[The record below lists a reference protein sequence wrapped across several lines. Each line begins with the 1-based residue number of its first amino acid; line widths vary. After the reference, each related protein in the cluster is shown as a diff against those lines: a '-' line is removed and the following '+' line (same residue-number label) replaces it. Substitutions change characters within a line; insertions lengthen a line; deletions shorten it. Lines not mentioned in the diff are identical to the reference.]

1 MFVKLNED
9 SRNQLVTR
17 SKQGQREKDGLT
29 RYQKRLKSKIGSNT
43 RQYNRLNMNQLF
55 KQGILTIGIE
65 VRGETDDYIVKIK
78 YGGFLDALHTQLRD
92 GNEIE
97 LRNIIKALVIA
108 FNKEDVYIDCSCP
121 DFRYRF
127 GYWAT
132 KNNIGSGEP
141 ELRPSD
147 ETNPNDNLGPGC
159 KHILLVLANTSWII
173 KVASVI
179 RNYIKYMEQHM
190 KQQYSTII
198 YPAIYGKKYEEP
210 VQQNMFDTDELDT
223 DTDTID
229 TSNKEARTRGQF
241 KAGNKY
247 RFTKQENNKDQL
259 SLDDIDSALGLD
271 SEAEETEGE
280 GEEE

>member
-1 MFVKLNED
+1 
-9 SRNQLVTR
+9 
-17 SKQGQREKDGLT
+17 
-29 RYQKRLKSKIGSNT
+29 
-43 RQYNRLNMNQLF
+43 
-55 KQGILTIGIE
+55 
-65 VRGETDDYIVKIK
+65 
-78 YGGFLDALHTQLRD
+78 
-92 GNEIE
+92 
-97 LRNIIKALVIA
+97 
-108 FNKEDVYIDCSCP
+108 
-121 DFRYRF
+121 
-127 GYWAT
+127 
-132 KNNIGSGEP
+132 
-141 ELRPSD
+141 
-147 ETNPNDNLGPGC
+147 
-159 KHILLVLANTSWII
+159 
-173 KVASVI
+173 
-179 RNYIKYMEQHM
+179 M

-280 GEEE
+280 GEGE

>member
-127 GYWAT
+127 GY
-132 KNNIGSGEP
+132 
-141 ELRPSD
+141 
-147 ETNPNDNLGPGC
+147 
-159 KHILLVLANTSWII
+159 
-173 KVASVI
+173 
-179 RNYIKYMEQHM
+179 
-190 KQQYSTII
+190 
-198 YPAIYGKKYEEP
+198 
-210 VQQNMFDTDELDT
+210 
-223 DTDTID
+223 
-229 TSNKEARTRGQF
+229 
-241 KAGNKY
+241 
-247 RFTKQENNKDQL
+247 
-259 SLDDIDSALGLD
+259 
-271 SEAEETEGE
+271 
-280 GEEE
+280 